1 MQKPQFGVSTRLYGG
16 RHPGRDHW
24 PAAAA
29 RESLV
34 EIASYG
40 FEIVELVEHPG
51 HIEYA
56 NPAAVADLQQWLA
69 EARVVLHS
77 IAVPPGN
84 DAESALVASR
94 RISIKALVIPVG
106 PPRDATRTVERL
118 SELAGPLGVTIAID
132 SRSPS
137 MSPISSLVH
146 FVENV
151 ESPGGNVGIC
161 LDFAS
166 AARTGEL
173 VDAIE
178 MSAEHLVSTRIPIDS
193 AIDWAAALTTLRKIG
208 YEGPLLF
215 NITEAGT
222 MKEALPRAREAREKM
237 QRWLEFT

>member
-16 RHPGRDHW
+16 RLRGRDQVRAGSAQEW
-24 PAAAA
+24 LI
-29 RESLV
+29 EV
-34 EIASYG
+34 ASYG
-40 FEIVELVEHPG
+40 FEILELVEHSG
-51 HIEYA
+51 HVEYG

-69 EARVVLHS
+69 EAHLVLHS
-77 IAVPPGN
+77 IAVPAGN

-94 RISIKALVIPVG
+94 RIAMKALVIPVG
-106 PPRDATRTVERL
+106 PLRDAMRTVERL

-137 MSPISSLVH
+137 MTPISSLVH

-178 MSAEHLVSTRIPIDS
+178 TSAEHLVSTRIPIDS
-193 AIDWAAALTTLRKIG
+193 AIDWAAVLTTVRKIG

-215 NITEAGT
+215 DITEAGS
-222 MKEALPRAREAREKM
+222 MKETLQRAREARERM

>member
-51 HIEYA
+51 HIEYG

-106 PPRDATRTVERL
+106 PPR
-118 SELAGPLGVTIAID
+118 G
-132 SRSPS
+132 
-137 MSPISSLVH
+137 
-146 FVENV
+146 
-151 ESPGGNVGIC
+151 
-161 LDFAS
+161 

-193 AIDWAAALTTLRKIG
+193 AIDWAAALTTVRKIG

>member
-16 RHPGRDHW
+16 RHSGREHMR
-24 PAAAA
+24 AAAA
-29 RESLV
+29 QEWLI

-40 FEIVELVEHPG
+40 FEIIELVEHPG
-51 HIEYA
+51 HVEYG

-69 EARVVLHS
+69 EARLVLHS
-77 IAVPPGN
+77 LAVPAGN

-94 RISIKALVIPVG
+94 RIAMKALVIPVG

-137 MSPISSLVH
+137 MTPVSSLVH

-151 ESPGGNVGIC
+151 ESPGGRVGIC

-166 AARTGEL
+166 AGRSGEL

-193 AIDWAAALTTLRKIG
+193 GIDWAAALTTVRKIG

-215 NITEAGT
+215 DITEAGAL
-222 MKEALPRAREAREKM
+222 KETLPRAREAREKM

>member
-16 RHPGRDHW
+16 GHLGRDHW

-56 NPAAVADLQQWLA
+56 NPAAVAD
-69 EARVVLHS
+69 LHS

-193 AIDWAAALTTLRKIG
+193 AIDWAAALTTVRKIG